1 MDLLILIGVINM
13 KLAKEELMYIKGGAI
28 TSAMI
33 TSLVRLIGVVI
44 DFGRMVGTSIRRG
57 IKRDYC

>member
-1 MDLLILIGVINM
+1 M
-13 KLAKEELMYIKGGAI
+13 KLAKEELIYIKGGAI

-44 DFGRMVGTSIRRG
+44 DFGCMVGTSIRRG